1 MQERLPNAP
10 ATTLRLF
17 VALHV
22 PGDQAERLVD
32 RAESIA
38 RGDDEV
44 RVPDASTIHVTW
56 AFLGDVD
63 ETHLTDVARALDE
76 AAAEVPGP
84 TLCSVGVAET
94 FGAGRALGADV
105 EVELLAPLGAARDS
119 FLGEVARFAP
129 QADHRPWHPHVTF
142 LRTRRSLRRLP
153 SHVRE
158 HVGTQ
163 VVSGNWVAAEL
174 RLYASLPGPAG
185 SQHRVLHAVP
195 FGAHVAAR

>member
-1 MQERLPNAP
+1 MEDRAAP
-10 ATTLRLF
+10 SSSSLRLF

-22 PGDQAERLVD
+22 PADQAERLVD

-38 RGDDEV
+38 RGSDEV

-56 AFLGDVD
+56 AFLGSVD
-63 ETHLTDVARALDE
+63 ESHLPEIARALDA

-84 TLCSVGVAET
+84 TLCSVGLAQS
-94 FGAGRALGADV
+94 FGGGRVLGADV
-105 EVELLAPLGAARDS
+105 EIELLAPLGAARDA
-119 FLGEVARFAP
+119 FLGDVAPLAP
-129 QADHRPWHPHVTF
+129 HADHRPWHPHVTI

-153 SHVRE
+153 AHVHE

-163 VVSGNWVAAEL
+163 VASGNWVAGEL
-174 RLYASLPGPAG
+174 RLYASLPGPDG
-185 SQHRVLHAVP
+185 SQHRVLHAAA